1 MLKPFLVAGLVLA
14 ASPAVAQPAPPQCSA
29 TEATTA
35 AEEVRADGLVAQYI
49 HPTTPGRHPALLILG
64 GSEGWRA
71 TLCFFRDALAP
82 RMARR

>member
-35 AEEVRADGLVAQYI
+35 AEEVRADGLVAQ
-49 HPTTPGRHPALLILG
+49 
-64 GSEGWRA
+64 
-71 TLCFFRDALAP
+71 
-82 RMARR
+82 